1 MKKWVCSI
9 CGIVCEGDHAPEVC
23 PICNVGSE
31 YFSEVK
37 SGEKKVENVE
47 KEEKKLTGKVWRC
60 TVCDE
65 VFPYDECPDTCPV
78 CGVGKD
84 LFEVTEIQESTEEV
98 AEGKDEKILIIG
110 SGVSAV
116 SAADGARGKN
126 SSAEIEIIGE
136 EQADPYY
143 RTKLTEYLC
152 EDMQM
157 DRLKIKKDSW
167 YEEKNIK
174 LTKGVRVTSI
184 DNENKKVVLSN
195 GEVKEFDKLILATGA
210 KCFVPPI
217 KNSNVAGVF
226 VIRNMEDT
234 EKVKEY
240 AKNCKRAVVIG
251 GGVLGLEAAWGLK
264 LLGIETSV
272 IEMMQ
277 RILPKQLDEQ
287 GSEILE
293 AAIEQAGVKFF
304 KGVVVSAIEGEKKVT
319 SIALENG
326 QHILADL
333 VIISAGIAPNKELA
347 QNLGLNVGRGI
358 VVNEKMETSMKDV
371 YACGDVAEYN
381 GKIIGLWQVAMEQ
394 GKTAGINACGGE
406 AQYKEQIQPLN
417 FDGMNIKLIS
427 IGTIGNHDNCEE
439 FVQEIDTTK
448 KMYKKLYF
456 ENNKLK
462 GAILI
467 GDVSKGITLIKGVR
481 ENDDKN
487 TIMRKLYI

>member
-1 MKKWVCSI
+1 
-9 CGIVCEGDHAPEVC
+9 
-23 PICNVGSE
+23 
-31 YFSEVK
+31 
-37 SGEKKVENVE
+37 
-47 KEEKKLTGKVWRC
+47 
-60 TVCDE
+60 
-65 VFPYDECPDTCPV
+65 
-78 CGVGKD
+78 
-84 LFEVTEIQESTEEV
+84 
-98 AEGKDEKILIIG
+98 
-110 SGVSAV
+110 
-116 SAADGARGKN
+116 
-126 SSAEIEIIGE
+126 
-136 EQADPYY
+136 
-143 RTKLTEYLC
+143 
-152 EDMQM
+152 
-157 DRLKIKKDSW
+157 
-167 YEEKNIK
+167 
-174 LTKGVRVTSI
+174 
-184 DNENKKVVLSN
+184 
-195 GEVKEFDKLILATGA
+195 
-210 KCFVPPI
+210 
-217 KNSNVAGVF
+217 
-226 VIRNMEDT
+226 
-234 EKVKEY
+234 
-240 AKNCKRAVVIG
+240 
-251 GGVLGLEAAWGLK
+251 
-264 LLGIETSV
+264 
-272 IEMMQ
+272 MMQ

-293 AAIEQAGVKFF
+293 AAIEQAGVKIF
-304 KGVVVSAIEGEKKVT
+304 KGVVVSAIEGEEKVT

-347 QNLGLNVGRGI
+347 QNLGLNIGRGI

-448 KMYKKLYF
+448 KLYKKLYF

>member
-1 MKKWVCSI
+1 
-9 CGIVCEGDHAPEVC
+9 
-23 PICNVGSE
+23 
-31 YFSEVK
+31 
-37 SGEKKVENVE
+37 
-47 KEEKKLTGKVWRC
+47 
-60 TVCDE
+60 
-65 VFPYDECPDTCPV
+65 
-78 CGVGKD
+78 
-84 LFEVTEIQESTEEV
+84 
-98 AEGKDEKILIIG
+98 
-110 SGVSAV
+110 
-116 SAADGARGKN
+116 
-126 SSAEIEIIGE
+126 
-136 EQADPYY
+136 
-143 RTKLTEYLC
+143 
-152 EDMQM
+152 
-157 DRLKIKKDSW
+157 
-167 YEEKNIK
+167 
-174 LTKGVRVTSI
+174 
-184 DNENKKVVLSN
+184 
-195 GEVKEFDKLILATGA
+195 
-210 KCFVPPI
+210 
-217 KNSNVAGVF
+217 
-226 VIRNMEDT
+226 MEDT

-293 AAIEQAGVKFF
+293 AAIEQAGVKIF
-304 KGVVVSAIEGEKKVT
+304 KGVVVSAIEGEEKVT

-347 QNLGLNVGRGI
+347 QNLGLNIGRGI
-358 VVNEKMETSMKDV
+358 VVNEKMETSMKDI

-427 IGTIGNHDNCEE
+427 IGTIGNSDNSEE

-448 KMYKKLYF
+448 KLYKKLYF

-487 TIMRKLYI
+487 TVMRKLYI

>member
-9 CGIVCEGDHAPEVC
+9 CGIECEGEHAPEVC

-31 YFSEVK
+31 YFTEVK
-37 SGEKKVENVE
+37 SQPKKIEEEKT
-47 KEEKKLTGKVWRC
+47 EKKLSGKVWRC

-84 LFEVTEIQESTEEV
+84 LFEVTEIKETTEDLS
-98 AEGKDEKILIIG
+98 EGKQEKILIIG
-110 SGVSAV
+110 GGVAAV
-116 SAADGARGKN
+116 SAGDGARGKN
-126 SSAEIEIIGE
+126 KSADIEIIGE
-136 EQADPYY
+136 ESCDPYY

-152 EDMQM
+152 EDMEM
-157 DRLKIKKDSW
+157 DKLKIKKDSW

-174 LTKGVRVTSI
+174 LTTGVRVENI
-184 DNENKKVVLSN
+184 DTENKKATLSN
-195 GEVKEFDKLILATGA
+195 GEVREYDKLILATGA

-217 KNSNVAGVF
+217 KNADIDGVF
-226 VIRNMEDT
+226 VVRNMEDT
-234 EKVKEY
+234 EKVKEF
-240 AKNCKRAVVIG
+240 AKSCKRAVVIG

-272 IEMMQ
+272 IEMID
-277 RILPKQLDEQ
+277 RILPKQLDEV

-293 AAIEQAGVKFF
+293 KAIEESGVKIY
-304 KGVVVSAIEGEKKVT
+304 KGAVVNSIEGEKKVT
-319 SIALENG
+319 SVLLKDG
-326 QHILADL
+326 QSILADL
-333 VIISAGIAPNKELA
+333 VIISAGISPNKDLA
-347 QNLGLNVGRGI
+347 QSMGLNIGRGI
-358 VVNEKMETSMKDV
+358 IVNEKMETSIKDI

-381 GKIIGLWQVAMEQ
+381 GRIIGLWQVAMEQ
-394 GKTAGINACGGE
+394 GKTAGINACEGE

-427 IGTIGNHDNCEE
+427 VGAIGNSDEKSE
-439 FVQEIDTTK
+439 FVEEIDTTK
-448 KMYKKLYF
+448 KLYKKLYF
-456 ENNKLK
+456 DNNKLK

-481 ENDDKN
+481 ENEEKN
-487 TIMRKLYI
+487 TIMRKLYL

>member
-9 CGIVCEGDHAPEVC
+9 CGIECEGEHAPEVC
-23 PICNVGSE
+23 PICNVESE
-31 YFSEVK
+31 YFTEVK
-37 SGEKKVENVE
+37 SQPKKVEEE
-47 KEEKKLTGKVWRC
+47 KAEKKLSGKVWRC

-65 VFPYDECPDTCPV
+65 IFPYGECPDTCPV

-84 LFEVTEIQESTEEV
+84 LFEVVEIKENTEELS
-98 AEGKDEKILIIG
+98 EGKKEKILIIG
-110 SGVSAV
+110 SGVAAV
-116 SAADGARGKN
+116 SAGDGARGKN
-126 SSAEIEIIGE
+126 KSADIEIIGE
-136 EQADPYY
+136 ESCVPYY

-152 EDMQM
+152 EDMGM

-174 LTKGVRVTSI
+174 LTAGVRVVSVDT
-184 DNENKKVVLSN
+184 NNKKATLSN
-195 GEVKEFDKLILATGA
+195 GEIRDYDKLILATGA

-217 KNSNVAGVF
+217 KNADIDGVF

-234 EKVKEY
+234 EKVKEF
-240 AKNCKRAVVIG
+240 AKNCKNAVVIG

-272 IEMMQ
+272 IEMME
-277 RILPKQLDEQ
+277 RILPKQLDEE

-293 AAIEQAGVKFF
+293 KAIEEAGVKIY
-304 KGVVVSAIEGEKKVT
+304 KGAVVNSIEGNGKVA
-319 SIALENG
+319 SVSLKDG
-326 QHILADL
+326 QNIPADL
-333 VIISAGIAPNKELA
+333 VIISAGISPNKELA
-347 QNLGLNVGRGI
+347 QSMGLTVGRGI
-358 VVNEKMETSMKDV
+358 VVNEKMETSVKDI

-381 GKIIGLWQVAMEQ
+381 GKVIGLWQVAMEQ
-394 GKTAGINACGGE
+394 GKTAGINACEGE

-427 IGTIGNHDNCEE
+427 VGAIGNIGEKSE

-448 KMYKKLYF
+448 KLYKKLYF
-456 ENNKLK
+456 DNNKLK

-481 ENDDKN
+481 ETEDKN
-487 TIMRKLYI
+487 IIMRKLYS